1 MCDVTRGDF
10 MYEWIIFIVL
20 LSLSAFFS
28 GYESAI
34 LSLRTSRIRE
44 LVKKHVHNAKL
55 LNRIKEQQHK
65 TLITLLIGNNVV
77 NISLSAL
84 ATTMTFKFTAQYGLA
99 EGYIIA
105 IATGVMTF
113 ILLVFGE
120 ITPKTLGVR
129 AGEKF
134 ALRGAKIFYFFSILF
149 KPFVWIFEHLAGGV
163 LKLFGVPKQENVY
176 TTGELR
182 EFVEMSHEKGSIKE
196 SEKEMIHN
204 ILNFND
210 TLVRE
215 IMKPLSDV
223 IAVEASTPI
232 REFMDMF
239 VKDNFSRI
247 PVYEKHREDIIGVIY
262 IKDVLPFIQR
272 GELDTPIRKVM
283 RKIAHVPAVKK
294 INTLFRYFKQRKEH
308 IAVVVNEF
316 GNTLG
321 IVTMEDVLEEL
332 VGEIQDESDDESENE
347 IRVIDKYTLIVPG
360 STNIDEINEH
370 LGTTIEDKDGMY
382 QTIAGYISYSTGK
395 IPKIG
400 TVLTLGELTITI
412 IDASHKKISKVKV
425 EKKPIGVHAYKEALV
440 KSTEKLMQKT

>member
-1 MCDVTRGDF
+1 MNL
-10 MYEWIIFIVL
+10 WIIFIIL
-20 LSLSAFFS
+20 LCFSAFFS

-44 LVKKHVHNAKL
+44 LVKKRVHNAKL
-55 LNRIKEQQHK
+55 VEKFKEDSHR
-65 TLITLLIGNNVV
+65 TLITLLIGNNIV
-77 NISLSAL
+77 NISASAL
-84 ATTMTFKFTAQYGLA
+84 ATTIALGLTTRFNLA

-105 IATGVMTF
+105 IAVGVLTF
-113 ILLVFGE
+113 LLLVFGE

-129 AGEKF
+129 LAEKF
-134 ALRGAKIFYFFSILF
+134 ALRGAKLFYFFLILF
-149 KPFVWIFEHLAGGV
+149 KPLVWIFESISSVILLA
-163 LKLFGVPKQENVY
+163 FGVPKQETIY
-176 TTGELR
+176 TTGELK

-272 GELDTPIRKVM
+272 GELDAPIRKIM

-308 IAVVVNEF
+308 IAIVVNEF

-332 VGEIQDESDDESENE
+332 VGEIQDESDDESENA
-347 IRVIDKYTLIVPG
+347 IKIIDHSTLIVPG

-370 LGTTIEDKDGMY
+370 LGTSIDDKDGLY

-400 TVLTLGELTITI
+400 IVLTLGELTVTI
-412 IDASHKKISKVKV
+412 IDASHKKINKVKV
-425 EKKPIGVHAYKEALV
+425 EKKLVGVHAYKEELV
-440 KSTEKLMQKT
+440 KSTEKLVGKK